1 MGVDTIEIQ
10 SQDALPHREE
20 SDPLVA
26 SGLYSAKIGPL
37 FIHADHNF
45 FQNRFTRPAN
55 TFSHQ
60 PAGNCAAKN
69 ISLYDYVDLCCLPVR
84 QKRMEHGRMS
94 HGHITRVEHSV
105 QQQLRT
111 LGLNWIDNTSAED
124 RSGK

>member
-1 MGVDTIEIQ
+1 MIPWRREKAAGTAGSGYYRDTIPGCSSTEG
-10 SQDALPHREE
+10 EE

-45 FQNRFTRPAN
+45 FQNRCTRPAN

-69 ISLYDYVDLCCLPVR
+69 ISLYDYVDLCCLPARKKGWSMVVC
-84 QKRMEHGRMS
+84 H
-94 HGHITRVEHSV
+94 TD
-105 QQQLRT
+105 T
-111 LGLNWIDNTSAED
+111 LPEWNIQFNS
-124 RSGK
+124 S

>member
-20 SDPLVA
+20 SDPPVA

-69 ISLYDYVDLCCLPVR
+69 ISLYDYVDLCCLPESKKGWSMVVC
-84 QKRMEHGRMS
+84 H
-94 HGHITRVEHSV
+94 TD
-105 QQQLRT
+105 T
-111 LGLNWIDNTSAED
+111 LPEWNTQFNS
-124 RSGK
+124 S